1 MTKRSR
7 IASAFAVAAVL
18 LAGAGA
24 VAAAH
29 TLGGLGISGPAVAP
43 ADHPAQPPAAHQ
55 PQPADIPGQPGVTQT
70 PEPEDGP
77 DGPGDTNEGPGE

>member
-1 MTKRSR
+1 MLMTKRTM

-18 LAGAGA
+18 LGGAGA

-29 TLGGLGISGPAVAP
+29 TLGGPAASGSTVAP
-43 ADHPAQPPAAHQ
+43 ADHR
-55 PQPADIPGQPGVTQT
+55 GQPGVADQPDQPRVTQT

-77 DGPGDTNEGPGE
+77 GGPGEVNEGPGE

>member
-1 MTKRSR
+1 MSMTKRTM

-18 LAGAGA
+18 AGGAGA

-29 TLGGLGISGPAVAP
+29 ALAGPAASGWAVAP
-43 ADHPAQPPAAHQ
+43 ADHRDQPGVADQ
-55 PQPADIPGQPGVTQT
+55 PDQPGVTQT

-77 DGPGDTNEGPGE
+77 GGPDEVNEGPGE